1 MTLTDTMIRQ
11 WAEIVLPEY
20 QTATL
25 KTPGPDN
32 TRSDAEIIARA
43 IIAEENNA
51 DAMVAVAQEMLNR
64 LRYRR
69 VLNGKDMSF
78 DRTVG
83 GYSLPWGSWREVLYM
98 KNAYTGLTH
107 IISRF

>member
-1 MTLTDTMIRQ
+1 
-11 WAEIVLPEY
+11 
-20 QTATL
+20 
-25 KTPGPDN
+25 
-32 TRSDAEIIARA
+32 
-43 IIAEENNA
+43 
-51 DAMVAVAQEMLNR
+51 MVAVAQEMLNR

-107 IISRF
+107 IHTNDIASNPMGVDLEAGESVLTKPIPAMYALN

>member
-11 WAEIVLPEY
+11 WAGIVLPEY

-51 DAMVAVAQEMLNR
+51 ISI
-64 LRYRR
+64 Y
-69 VLNGKDMSF
+69 
-78 DRTVG
+78 
-83 GYSLPWGSWREVLYM
+83 PIP
-98 KNAYTGLTH
+98 TH
-107 IISRF
+107 ITKRVQ

>member
-11 WAEIVLPEY
+11 WAGIVLPEY

-43 IIAEENNA
+43 IRHPESE
-51 DAMVAVAQEMLNR
+51 Q
-64 LRYRR
+64 
-69 VLNGKDMSF
+69 K
-78 DRTVG
+78 
-83 GYSLPWGSWREVLYM
+83 
-98 KNAYTGLTH
+98 
-107 IISRF
+107 